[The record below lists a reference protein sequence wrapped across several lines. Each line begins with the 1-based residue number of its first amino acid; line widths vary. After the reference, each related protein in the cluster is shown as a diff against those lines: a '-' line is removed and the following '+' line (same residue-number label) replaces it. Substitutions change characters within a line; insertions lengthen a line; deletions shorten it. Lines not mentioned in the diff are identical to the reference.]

1 MNDSIPVI
9 GTAVVNNT
17 FWIQRLFF
25 SIDYHVD
32 TLFIVNNG
40 GRQIIDEEL
49 DNLAKT
55 AHPFI
60 KRTVVCHLPSNIG
73 CSGAWNLI
81 IKCFTQAPFW
91 IIVNDDVCFS
101 PGLLADIVVK
111 SQNPDYGIVYA
122 GSGWDLFLIKDW
134 LVQKNGLFDENYYPA
149 YHEDEDYQ
157 KRMYI
162 EESLGVVERNTK
174 EISTS
179 CRATF
184 LHGPTVDYG
193 TGGCQTM
200 KSEDNISPHD
210 YKITTGTFQQ
220 KMFEASRKNGEYL
233 QNKWAQMK
241 VIDDQIYVP
250 LKFMSYDLNFI
261 REKYTGF

>member
-91 IIVNDDVCFS
+91 IIANDDVCFS
-101 PGLLADIVVK
+101 PGLLADMVVK

-122 GSGWDLFLIKDW
+122 GSSSGYDLFLIKDW
-134 LVQKNGLFDENYYPA
+134 LVQTNGLFDENYYPA
-149 YHEDEDYQ
+149 YQEDEDYK
-157 KRMYI
+157 KRMHI
-162 EESLGVVERNTK
+162 KESLGVVERNTK

-184 LHGPTVDYG
+184 LHGPTVDYQ
-193 TGGCQTM
+193 TGGSQTT
-200 KSEDNISPHD
+200 KSED
-210 YKITTGTFQQ
+210 KTGTFQ
-220 KMFEASRKNGEYL
+220 KKILETSRKNEEYL
-233 QNKWAQMK
+233 QNKWSQVK
-241 VIDDQIYVP
+241 VIDDKIYVP
-250 LKFMSYDLNFI
+250 LEFMSYDLNFI